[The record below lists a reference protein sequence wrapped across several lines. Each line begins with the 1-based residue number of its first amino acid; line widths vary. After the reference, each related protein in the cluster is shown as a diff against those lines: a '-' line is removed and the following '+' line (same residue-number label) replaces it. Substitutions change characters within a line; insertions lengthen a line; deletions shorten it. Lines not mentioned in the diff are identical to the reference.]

1 MQSFNKDIF
10 LKYIIASIP
19 FLLVFSIF
27 FAEIIL
33 ILILLF
39 YIHEMRNQNVFKL
52 IFLHNT
58 YFNFFLI
65 SYFLYVSLNS
75 IFLENNFFLRNTI
88 FYFRFYFYLISL
100 IYFLKKL
107 NIYNFLLKCFFVI
120 SVILSID
127 AIIQHIFD
135 SNLIGMPIVVENRV
149 SSFFGDELVLG
160 SYITRLLPFFLIFI
174 FIAKTSMF
182 LRIFYIFI
190 LFFVVILSG
199 ERTAFFLFFLLT
211 IIIFFSIR
219 ELRVQ
224 ILNILIFS
232 ILALIFLINSNKTY
246 YERYY
251 TNIVDSFGLQKYEDE
266 NSGKS
271 KLSIF
276 DADGD
281 LSLIFFSRHH
291 QDHYES
297 AYKIFKK
304 NPLIGGGTKSFRYLC
319 NKKEFKISES
329 SCSTHPHNIVIQ
341 FLSELGLLGFSFLII
356 IYIIICKE
364 LFYILKIYNSR
375 KKYMLLIF
383 SLSGLIINLFPLI
396 PSGNFFNN
404 WLSIIFTLNLMNY
417 LYLRQK
423 FLND

>member
-1 MQSFNKDIF
+1 MMQSFNKDVF
-10 LKYIIASIP
+10 LKYLISSIP

-33 ILILLF
+33 ILILLL
-39 YIHEMRNQNVFKL
+39 YLHEVRNQNVFKL
-52 IFLHNT
+52 IFFNNN
-58 YFNFFLI
+58 YFCFFLI
-65 SYFLYVSLNS
+65 VYFLYVSINS

-100 IYFLKKL
+100 LYFLKYL
-107 NIYNFLLKCFFVI
+107 DIYNFFLKSFFAI

-127 AIIQHIFD
+127 AIIQHIFG
-135 SNLIGMPIVVENRV
+135 SNLVGMPIIVENRI

-160 SYITRLLPFFLIFI
+160 SYLTRLLPFFLIFI
-174 FIAKTSMF
+174 FMM
-182 LRIFYIFI
+182 RINMSFRTFYLFI
-190 LFFVVILSG
+190 LFCVVVLSG
-199 ERTAFFLFFLLT
+199 ERTALFLFFLAT
-211 IIIFFSIR
+211 IIIFVFIR

-224 ILNILIFS
+224 ILNILAFT
-232 ILALIFLINSNKTY
+232 ILALIFLINFNKTY

-251 TNIVDSFGLQKYEDE
+251 INVVDSFGIQKYEDK

-276 DADGD
+276 DANGD
-281 LSLIFFSRHH
+281 LSLVFFSRQH

-304 NPLIGGGTKSFRYLC
+304 NPIIGGGTKSFRYLC

-329 SCSTHPHNIVIQ
+329 SCSTHPHNIAIQ

-356 IYIIICKE
+356 IYILICRE
-364 LFYILKIYNSR
+364 IFYILKISNNR
-375 KKYMLLIF
+375 KEYMLLIF
-383 SLSGLIINLFPLI
+383 SLSGLIINLFPFI

-404 WLSIIFTLNLMNY
+404 WLSIIFTLNLINY

-423 FLND
+423 FFK